1 MKELEKTKR
10 ISIAATLFILAVLI
24 GFLTYKRPKNTYAF
38 NTKSTL
44 EKITSTDYFL
54 PYSLIE
60 NEDVAFI
67 DIRNP
72 YEYNK
77 GHLQNAINMPSVD
90 IMSEASQKLLQ
101 DLKKSDTP
109 TALYG
114 STPEE
119 ANIPF
124 LILYQLG
131 FDNLKIL
138 PVELSYS
145 QNKLITKESKTET
158 LPHDI
163 NGFIMDS
170 QKHLD
175 SSNTIVPPTADVHK
189 KVITVEKKKKR
200 KAEGGC

>member
-1 MKELEKTKR
+1 MKELEKTKQ
-10 ISIAATLFILAVLI
+10 ISIATTLFILAVLI
-24 GFLTYKRPKNTYAF
+24 GFLTFKRPKNTYAF
-38 NTKSTL
+38 NTKNTL
-44 EKITSTDYFL
+44 EKISAKDYFL

-60 NEDVAFI
+60 NQDVTFI

-77 GHLQNAINMPSVD
+77 GHLQNAINIPSSD
-90 IMSEASQKLLQ
+90 ILNEASQKLLQ
-101 DLKKSDTP
+101 DLKNSDTP

-114 STPEE
+114 ATPEE

-138 PVELSYS
+138 PVALSYS
-145 QNKLITKESKTET
+145 QNKLITKEAKTEH
-158 LPHDI
+158 LPYDI
-163 NGFIMDS
+163 NEYISDS
-170 QKHLD
+170 KKHLD
-175 SSNTIVPPTADVHK
+175 SSNTIIPPTVNVPK

>member
-67 DIRNP
+67 DIRTP

-77 GHLQNAINMPSVD
+77 GHLQNAINIPSVD

-109 TALYG
+109 TVLYG

-145 QNKLITKESKTET
+145 QNKLITKESKIET

-163 NGFIMDS
+163 NAFIMDS

-175 SSNTIVPPTADVHK
+175 SSSTIVPTPVDVPK

>member
-1 MKELEKTKR
+1 MKELEKTKQ

-44 EKITSTDYFL
+44 EKITSTDYCL

-67 DIRNP
+67 DIRNSF
-72 YEYNK
+72 EYNK
-77 GHLQNAINMPSVD
+77 GHLENAINMPSVD
-90 IMSEASQKLLQ
+90 IMSEASLKLLL
-101 DLKKSDTP
+101 DLKKSNTT

-145 QNKLITKESKTET
+145 QNKLITKESKIEN
-158 LPHDI
+158 LPYDI

-170 QKHLD
+170 KKHLD
-175 SSNTIVPPTADVHK
+175 SSNTIVPPNANVPK

>member
-1 MKELEKTKR
+1 MKEIEKTKR

-44 EKITSTDYFL
+44 EKITSTNYFL
-54 PYSLIE
+54 PYSLLE
-60 NEDVAFI
+60 NEDVTFI
-67 DIRNP
+67 DIRNSF
-72 YEYNK
+72 EYNK
-77 GHLQNAINMPSVD
+77 GHLQNAINIPSAD

-101 DLKKSDTP
+101 DLKTSNTT

-145 QNKLITKESKTET
+145 QNKLITKESKQET
-158 LPHDI
+158 LHHDI
-163 NGFIMDS
+163 NGFIKDS

-175 SSNTIVPPTADVHK
+175 SSGTLTPPAVSVPR

>member
-1 MKELEKTKR
+1 MKEIEKTKR

-44 EKITSTDYFL
+44 EKITSTNYFL
-54 PYSLIE
+54 PYSLLE
-60 NEDVAFI
+60 NEDVVFI
-67 DIRNP
+67 DIRNSF
-72 YEYNK
+72 EYNK
-77 GHLQNAINMPSVD
+77 GHLQNAINIPSAD

-101 DLKKSDTP
+101 DLKTSNTT

-114 STPEE
+114 STPKE

-145 QNKLITKESKTET
+145 QNKLITKESKLET
-158 LPHDI
+158 LAHDI

-170 QKHLD
+170 KKHLD
-175 SSNTIVPPTADVHK
+175 SSNTIVPPTSNVPK